1 MKANKLKLYIR
12 KMVREEVAMAIQE
25 VITELKKPT
34 NSTQTIKSKNNIITS
49 NGGDNNKHYSK
60 NTIFNDILNETAET
74 TDWETMGGGVYDSNR
89 VNDVLQHSY
98 GDMMNTPTLHIDMD
112 EEAAEA
118 MGVDNTPQ
126 NNNVMSNIMNKDYSK
141 ILKTSYDK
149 DKNKA
154 GV

>member
-1 MKANKLKLYIR
+1 M
-12 KMVREEVAMAIQE
+12 ESH
-25 VITELKKPT
+25 T
-34 NSTQTIKSKNNIITS
+34 NTCAKNCSKSKNNIITS
-49 NGGDNNKHYSK
+49 NGGGNNKHYSK

-74 TDWETMGGGVYDSNR
+74 TDWKTMGGSVYDSNR

-118 MGVDNTPQ
+118 MGVVNTPQ